1 MMDWW
6 HEIDGE
12 RSRDDEKAERLV
24 RVLSKLPGPPEAKL
38 KWLKVQMPLLEAQA
52 GQLFDPEKE
61 PRKFGAAMC
70 SLTFRYWRGHLRQ
83 MGRPRM
89 NWDRERPQEL
99 GPRDNVVPF
108 KR

>member
-1 MMDWW
+1 MDWW
-6 HEIDGE
+6 EGINAE

-24 RVLSKLPGPPEAKL
+24 NVLFNLAGPREAKL
-38 KWLKVQMPLLEAQA
+38 KWLKKQMPLLEAEA

-70 SLTFRYWRGHLRQ
+70 SVTIRYWRAKLMR
-83 MGRPRM
+83 MNRPRM
-89 NWDRERPQEL
+89 NLDRERPQEL

-108 KR
+108 RK